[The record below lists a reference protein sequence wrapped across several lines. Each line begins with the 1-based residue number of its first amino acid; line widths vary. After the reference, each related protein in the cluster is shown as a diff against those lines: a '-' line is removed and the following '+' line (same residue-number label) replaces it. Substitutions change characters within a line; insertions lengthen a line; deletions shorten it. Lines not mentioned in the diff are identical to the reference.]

1 MNTEDFFKK
10 LSIIFY
16 SMLFSQII
24 ILFIAIYL
32 LSNNFIK
39 TNSEISFI
47 LMVVFMIIIF
57 PLIVVGAK
65 VYRKIISNN
74 SVKNLLIEDKLI
86 LYRKGIILKLAFVE
100 VPFIY
105 SVTSFLITGNYVF
118 IIFSIFFITLFYLH
132 KPSEI
137 KFSQDFN
144 LNNFNKN

>member
-10 LSIIFY
+10 LSIIFC

-32 LSNNFIK
+32 LSNNFI
-39 TNSEISFI
+39 I
-47 LMVVFMIIIF
+47 MVVFMIIIF

-65 VYRKIISNN
+65 VYCKIISNN